1 MRFTR
6 PVRWLL
12 APAIALSLAG
22 TALAVPVVYNIGI
35 MPGGS
40 YTALGALS
48 ADGNVVTGF
57 GDTTV
62 PSGSNTRP
70 FRWVRPNGPAQ
81 VMPVPT
87 GWGEGRAA
95 SFAGQH
101 IVGLRNGSVATLWT
115 TSTLLTL
122 ANLPGG
128 TSAVANSVNTN
139 ASFIAGTSSTA
150 SGNRAVRW
158 NSAGVPTNLGL
169 IPGATGIR
177 PATVGN
183 GISASGATV
192 VGAGD
197 IASGVSRAFRW
208 NAPAGPMQNLG
219 TLSGGQASAA
229 LAVSGDNTTVVG
241 WSYITGTAIHAFRH
255 RATTGMQNLGTIG
268 TDTWC
273 EAKAVTSNG
282 GCVVGKSYSI
292 TQGWRASIW
301 TPQTGMQEL
310 RAYALA
316 QGANVTGWVFEEANG
331 ISSNGTCISGAGT
344 FNGQP
349 RAFLICGL
357 PCVNPVIAW
366 IPNPTSICVSQP
378 GIPPLP
384 ANTATLSMG
393 IDASDPVDFRWS
405 IIVEGPGIINP
416 EPEFLVGEFY
426 NGSFGLSF
434 DVQGF
439 NTSELT
445 ISNLRPGA
453 ANQQISFIGHAS
465 NPCGNI
471 ATVRAPVFI
480 AQHCAPPPPVGCAI
494 ADVAS
499 DSLDIARNP
508 NNAIGPEDL
517 DAFIAGFITDNVSI
531 ADVVSDALDTTYNPN
546 GAVGPEDL
554 DAFIASFI
562 VGC

>member
-1 MRFTR
+1 M
-6 PVRWLL
+6 
-12 APAIALSLAG
+12 SLAG

-70 FRWVRPNGPAQ
+70 FRWVRPTGPAQ
-81 VMPVPT
+81 VLSVPAAS
-87 GWGEGRAA
+87 WGEGRAA

-158 NSAGVPTNLGL
+158 NGAGVPTNLGL

-183 GISASGATV
+183 GISANGTTV

-241 WSYITGTAIHAFRH
+241 WSYITGTTIHAFRH

-439 NTSELT
+439 DTSELT

-465 NPCGNI
+465 NPCGDI

-499 DSLDIARNP
+499 DSLDITRNP

-517 DAFIAGFITDNVSI
+517 DAFIAGFITDSVSI
-531 ADVVSDALDTTYNPN
+531 ADVVSDALDATYNPN